1 MSWHERRALVSAVST
16 VVILAVYSTVM
27 SPRYPAGDPFAPAV
41 FEFWGGFFLLLIP
54 FTIAAQ
60 IIIEIAFTIFSRMAT
75 QEGEPSVRDERDSLI
90 DLRSARNALY
100 VFSVGVVLAVGTQ
113 AFGLEPAVMFVL
125 LIASG
130 VLSALVSDISQFVY
144 YRRGY

>member
-1 MSWHERRALVSAVST
+1 
-16 VVILAVYSTVM
+16 
-27 SPRYPAGDPFAPAV
+27 
-41 FEFWGGFFLLLIP
+41 
-54 FTIAAQ
+54 
-60 IIIEIAFTIFSRMAT
+60 MAT